1 MSAHG
6 QPFLSFKIYQRCV
19 LLPCESSALALRRRI
34 LSLSTGAER
43 AEQRTK
49 ALEPAD
55 DVCRGNATGAKLLNI
70 FQAKLYTI
78 AYLISDRYKFK

>member
-19 LLPCESSALALRRRI
+19 LLFCESSALALRRRI

-43 AEQRTK
+43 AEQRAK
-49 ALEPAD
+49 PAD

-78 AYLISDRYKFK
+78 AYLISDRYEFK